1 MNKIITNSRYFL
13 KQLEVIDKF
22 QFVSVQMFASK
33 KDTRLEFDII
43 KMDCECQNDF
53 ELPLYKK
60 SITKLIKHLRLIE
73 EQPIT
78 LQFTDSELFN
88 VKICEMIV

>member
-1 MNKIITNSRYFL
+1 MNKIITNSKYFL

-22 QFVSVQMFASK
+22 NFVSVKMIASK
-33 KDTRLEFDII
+33 KETKLEFDIV
-43 KMDCECQNDF
+43 KMECECQNDF
-53 ELPLYKK
+53 EIPFYKK
-60 SITKLIKHLRLIE
+60 SITNLIKHLRLIE